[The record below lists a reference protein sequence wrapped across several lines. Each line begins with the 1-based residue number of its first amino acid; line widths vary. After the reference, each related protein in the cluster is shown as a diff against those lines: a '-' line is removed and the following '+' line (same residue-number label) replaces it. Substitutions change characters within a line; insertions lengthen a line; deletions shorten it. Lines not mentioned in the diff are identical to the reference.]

1 MADHRMRVLQPPHAS
16 DHFTLD
22 EAIAAWRKVAA
33 DKRAREARRRRSG
46 SSPTTWRGP
55 DGTTDEEHS

>member
-1 MADHRMRVLQPPHAS
+1 MTTLRVRVLQPPPES
-16 DHFTLD
+16 DHFTFE
-22 EAIAAWRKVAA
+22 EAVEAWKKVEA

-46 SSPTTWRGP
+46 SPPTTWRGP